1 MPKVLIAAA
10 SGRVARRVTAALCAL
25 GDERDVRAGIDRYR
39 AAGATNPL
47 VSAVVGSDFTATLH
61 AAAADDAAVS

>member
-25 GDERDVRAGIDRYR
+25 GEPPHALVRNPTSLRLAMSWSTIKGLPYR
-39 AAGATNPL
+39 
-47 VSAVVGSDFTATLH
+47 
-61 AAAADDAAVS
+61 